1 MNKKILIVSLLMI
14 AAGGRWAEAKGQD
27 TVWTLEGCRAHAL
40 EANKGLKVADEKR
53 TEADALEK
61 VALWQMLPKV
71 SANGAYLWMEKSVD
85 LLSSEEQ
92 ERIEG
97 VPLVGNLIAER
108 LANVLATDTR
118 NVTAGALTVTQPVF
132 MGGKLWALH
141 KSAALLKELSGLEYD
156 KKKEEILTGVDEA
169 YWQVVSVKH
178 KKELAE
184 QYAALLDT
192 LTHDVEE
199 LVAAEVATKGDLT
212 KVRVKRNEAQMN
224 LTKARNGLVLAKM
237 LLAQRCGMP
246 LESEYDVS
254 DRVAESLSGRVTESL
269 SGRVATQ
276 PNDSATQSLSHSATQ
291 PLSNSATQPL
301 SNSATQPPSHS
312 ATQPPSHSA
321 TQPLSHSAPP
331 PMDSVWARRRELRML
346 GIADS
351 VAMQGVTIA
360 RSTLL
365 PNIAVTGGYLMSN
378 PHVTDGFQNE
388 FKGMFF
394 AGVVVNVPIL
404 HPGGFYSLKAA
415 KAKRRETQWQME
427 EAKEMIEL
435 QVKKVSYELELAEK
449 KLAEAQSNL
458 ENAEENLRLA
468 DESFHAG
475 VVSSSDLM
483 AAQTAWMQAK
493 SEVVDAEIEIEM
505 SKVYLRQA
513 LGEGIE
519 N

>member
-14 AAGGRWAEAKGQD
+14 AAGGRWTEAKGQD

-254 DRVAESLSGRVTESL
+254 DRVTESLSDRVTESL
-269 SGRVATQ
+269 SGQVATQ
-276 PNDSATQSLSHSATQ
+276 PNDSATQSLSHSAT
-291 PLSNSATQPL
+291 
-301 SNSATQPPSHS
+301 
-312 ATQPPSHSA
+312 
-321 TQPLSHSAPP
+321 P

>member
-1 MNKKILIVSLLMI
+1 MGKKLLIVSFLVSLV
-14 AAGGRWAEAKGQD
+14 GGHVTVAKGQD

-40 EANKGLKVADEKR
+40 EANKGLKVAGEKR

-61 VALWQMLPKV
+61 VAHWQMLPKV

-85 LLSSEEQ
+85 LLSSEE
-92 ERIEG
+92 EGRIEG

-118 NVTAGALTVTQPVF
+118 NVTAGAVTVTQPVF

-141 KSAALLKELSGLEYD
+141 KSAALLKELAGMEYD

-199 LVAAEVATKGDLT
+199 MVAAEVATRGDLT
-212 KVRVKRNEAQMN
+212 KVSVKRNEAQMN

-254 DRVAESLSGRVTESL
+254 DRVAELQSGQ
-269 SGRVATQ
+269 VATQ
-276 PNDSATQSLSHSATQ
+276 PNDSATQSLSHSAT
-291 PLSNSATQPL
+291 L
-301 SNSATQPPSHS
+301 
-312 ATQPPSHSA
+312 
-321 TQPLSHSAPP
+321 

-394 AGVVVNVPIL
+394 AGMVVNVPIL

-435 QVKKVSYELELAEK
+435 QVKKVSYELELAER
-449 KLAEAQSNL
+449 KLVEAQSNL
-458 ENAEENLRLA
+458 ANAEENLRLA
-468 DESFHAG
+468 NESFHAG
-475 VVSSSDLM
+475 MVSSSDLM

>member
-1 MNKKILIVSLLMI
+1 MI
-14 AAGGRWAEAKGQD
+14 AAGGRWTVAKGQD

-118 NVTAGALTVTQPVF
+118 NVTAGAVTVTQPVF

-254 DRVAESLSGRVTESL
+254 GRVTESL

-276 PNDSATQSLSHSATQ
+276 PNDSATQPLSNSATQSLSHSATQ
-291 PLSNSATQPL
+291 S
-301 SNSATQPPSHS
+301 
-312 ATQPPSHSA
+312 
-321 TQPLSHSAPP
+321 LSHSVTPT
-331 PMDSVWARRRELRML
+331 MDSVWARRRELRML

>member
-1 MNKKILIVSLLMI
+1 MGKKLLIVSFLVSLV
-14 AAGGRWAEAKGQD
+14 GGHLTVAKGQD

-40 EANKGLKVADEKR
+40 EANKGLKVASEKR

-92 ERIEG
+92 GRIEG

-118 NVTAGALTVTQPVF
+118 NVTAGAVTVTQPVF

-141 KSAALLKELSGLEYD
+141 KSAALLKELAGMEYD

-199 LVAAEVATKGDLT
+199 MVAAEVATRGDLT
-212 KVRVKRNEAQMN
+212 KVSVKRNEAQMN

-254 DRVAESLSGRVTESL
+254 DRVAELQSGRVTEWL

-276 PNDSATQSLSHSATQ
+276 PNDSATQPLSHSV
-291 PLSNSATQPL
+291 
-301 SNSATQPPSHS
+301 
-312 ATQPPSHSA
+312 
-321 TQPLSHSAPP
+321 TQPLSHSATL
-331 PMDSVWARRRELRML
+331 PMDSVWARRREMRML

-458 ENAEENLRLA
+458 ANAEENLRLA

-475 VVSSSDLM
+475 MVSSSDLM

-513 LGEGIE
+513 LGES
-519 N
+519 

>member
-14 AAGGRWAEAKGQD
+14 AAGGRWTEAKGQD

-108 LANVLATDTR
+108 LASVLATDTR

-141 KSAALLKELSGLEYD
+141 KSASLMKELSGLEYD

-254 DRVAESLSGRVTESL
+254 DRVTESLSGRVTESLSDRVPESL

-276 PNDSATQSLSHSATQ
+276 PNDSATQSLSHSVTQ
-291 PLSNSATQPL
+291 PLSNSATQSL
-301 SNSATQPPSHS
+301 SHS
-312 ATQPPSHSA
+312 AT
-321 TQPLSHSAPP
+321 L

>member
-14 AAGGRWAEAKGQD
+14 AAGGRWTEAKGQD

-108 LANVLATDTR
+108 LASVLATDTR
-118 NVTAGALTVTQPVF
+118 NVTAGAVTVTQPVF

-254 DRVAESLSGRVTESL
+254 DRVTESLSGRVTESL

-276 PNDSATQSLSHSATQ
+276 PNDSATL
-291 PLSNSATQPL
+291 
-301 SNSATQPPSHS
+301 
-312 ATQPPSHSA
+312 
-321 TQPLSHSAPP
+321 

>member
-14 AAGGRWAEAKGQD
+14 AAGGRWTEAKGQD

-85 LLSSEEQ
+85 LLSNEEQ

-118 NVTAGALTVTQPVF
+118 NVTAGAVTVTQPVF

-192 LTHDVEE
+192 LNSDVEE
-199 LVAAEVATKGDLT
+199 MMRAEVATKGDLT
-212 KVRVKRNEAQMN
+212 KVRVKLNEAQMS
-224 LTKARNGLVLAKM
+224 LTKATNGLALAKM

-246 LESEYDVS
+246 LDSEYDVA
-254 DRVAESLSGRVTESL
+254 DHNILNN
-269 SGRVATQ
+269 Q
-276 PNDSATQSLSHSATQ
+276 DIQNNQSIDMNT
-291 PLSNSATQPL
+291 
-301 SNSATQPPSHS
+301 
-312 ATQPPSHSA
+312 
-321 TQPLSHSAPP
+321 
-331 PMDSVWARRRELRML
+331 VWAKRKEMRML
-346 GIADS
+346 RISDS
-351 VAMQGVTIA
+351 VALQGVRIA
-360 RSTLL
+360 RSTFM
-365 PNIAVTGGYLMSN
+365 PNVAVTGGYLVSN
-378 PHVTDGFQNE
+378 PNLFNGFSNE
-388 FKGMFF
+388 FGGTFF
-394 AGVVVNVPIL
+394 AGVVVNIPIL
-404 HPGGFYSLKAA
+404 HGGSFYSLKAA
-415 KAKRRETQWQME
+415 KAKREEVKWQME

-435 QVKKVSYELELAEK
+435 QVSKVRFELELAYK
-449 KLAEAQSNL
+449 KLAQAQSNL
-458 ENAEENLRLA
+458 DNAEENLKLA
-468 DESFHAG
+468 DESFKAG
-475 VVSSSDLM
+475 MASSSDLM
-483 AAQTAWMQAK
+483 AAQTAWIQAK
-493 SEVVDAEIEIEM
+493 GDVLDAEIEIEM
-505 SKVYLRQA
+505 GKVYLKQA
-513 LGEGIE
+513 LG